1 MKKNDIA
8 ILLTFI
14 SFLFIPT
21 FVYWIIKS
29 KMDLNNYENRTLY
42 SRPEFTFENIASFP
56 SDYEKYFNDK
66 LPFKNEIRKLRSL
79 INYKIFNISSNERVI
94 IGKNDWFFY
103 DSLAVGDGDSISD
116 YRNNT
121 IYSNDEINEIET
133 KIYSMKEKLKQK
145 NIDLYI
151 FVAPNKEIIYS
162 EYLEDIVN
170 KKNNSKSR
178 TEDLIEKINEKGN
191 VNIIYPKEEL
201 ISNKKNHETY
211 FKYDTHWNFYGA
223 YIGVKK
229 IMEYIDSD
237 FMMPYESIN
246 YSEYGGDLA
255 NMNLM
260 TGILNK
266 EPNVSFMN
274 DITVNCDN
282 QEINYCQSNGL
293 KDQKIMVIGDSFS
306 NLMTNYFSK
315 IYSNSIFVKRVN
327 YHSRL
332 IDIYK
337 PDIIVYEVVERYSYE
352 LKTIDCLTN

>member
-1 MKKNDIA
+1 MSIKP
-8 ILLTFI
+8 FI
-14 SFLFIPT
+14 SIIIPVYNGEKYINRLIDSITNQDYENYEIIIVNDGSTDKTKDILDNINNDKIKVYHQKNGGASSARNYGIKKSSGKYILFADSDDFYNENLFKKIVP
-21 FVYWIIKS
+21 YLEIGEY
-29 KMDLNNYENRTLY
+29 DLYYFNFNNYYNNNQYYTEY
-42 SRPEFTFENIASFP
+42 KYEE
-56 SDYEKYFNDK
+56 YEK
-66 LPFKNEIRKLRSL
+66 
-79 INYKIFNISSNERVI
+79 I
-94 IGKNDWFFY
+94 IGNNEPFY
-103 DSLAVGDGDSISD
+103 MYLNGE
-116 YRNNT
+116 YT
-121 IYSNDEINEIET
+121 INLKRFPCN
-133 KIYSMKEKLKQK
+133 KIYKREIDFKQ
-145 NIDLYI
+145 
-151 FVAPNKEIIYS
+151 
-162 EYLEDIVN
+162 
-170 KKNNSKSR
+170 
-178 TEDLIEKINEKGN
+178 
-191 VNIIYPKEEL
+191 
-201 ISNKKNHETY
+201 KNHETY